1 MTDLVRKILVEEMK
15 TRDLD
20 SDEIRYLMDTKDRSG
35 MKTEKMSYTQP
46 QRSTKQTKP
55 EPQVIN
61 NLRNSNGKTTWDI
74 MKEVADPE
82 ELKELKRI
90 EQKALKKTIYPKE
103 ATPQQMATLKK
114 KIDRYK
120 YEHGEQKP
128 FVKQDKKKIISAASQ
143 QYAESMVKALAP
155 DVKPK
160 IPEPPKQPFDLNK
173 HIKEKADE
181 RLKNEQQKHDEEF
194 GRGGL
199 PELVRPV

>member
-1 MTDLVRKILVEEMK
+1 M
-15 TRDLD
+15 
-20 SDEIRYLMDTKDRSG
+20 
-35 MKTEKMSYTQP
+35 
-46 QRSTKQTKP
+46 KQTKP

-128 FVKQDKKKIISAASQ
+128 FIKQDKKKISAASKE
-143 QYAESMVKALAP
+143 YAETVSK
-155 DVKPK
+155 
-160 IPEPPKQPFDLNK
+160 
-173 HIKEKADE
+173 
-181 RLKNEQQKHDEEF
+181 
-194 GRGGL
+194 
-199 PELVRPV
+199 VRSHCHK